1 MKKIVSIL
9 ITLVS
14 SLVIVGCSSGEAQPS
29 NSGSVEQPSN
39 SDSVAQPSNSGG
51 EAQRSN
57 SGFLLYEDK
66 VTLSDG
72 RVVTCITFSGFKRG
86 GVSCDW

>member
-1 MKKIVSIL
+1 MKKVVSVVTVLISSFIIVA
-9 ITLVS
+9 
-14 SLVIVGCSSGEAQPS
+14 CSSGE
-29 NSGSVEQPSN
+29 V
-39 SDSVAQPSNSGG
+39 QPSNSGG

-72 RVVTCITFSGFKRG
+72 RVVTCVTFSGVNKG